1 MGAGAIGLS
10 DGCVG
15 GILFIWSLHNHLQR
29 TRAKID
35 ATHSSAGTR
44 GLSITIAY
52 TLVLAFGAVMVAYAF
67 LTRQP
72 RSTGIAALG
81 LNDSPSH

>member
-1 MGAGAIGLS
+1 MRLY
-10 DGCVG
+10 
-15 GILFIWSLHNHLQR
+15 
-29 TRAKID
+29 
-35 ATHSSAGTR
+35 SSAGTR